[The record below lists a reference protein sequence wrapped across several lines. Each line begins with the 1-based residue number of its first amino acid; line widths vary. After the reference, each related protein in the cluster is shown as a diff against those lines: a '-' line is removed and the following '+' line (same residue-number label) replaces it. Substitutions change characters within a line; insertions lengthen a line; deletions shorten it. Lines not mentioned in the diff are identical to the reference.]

1 MNYFETKEGGNP
13 IMNKSSGFDSTK
25 KIIIGFIDILLYH
38 FAFLISF
45 LIRYEG
51 DIPSF
56 NYDAYQSARIYI
68 LLAFVLL
75 NLLFGIYV
83 LYNKEYTDFV
93 YLTLIIQFLM
103 AIVIMAM
110 TFFGRWFTFPRSIV
124 FISFL
129 VSSVLLI
136 GWRFLVFKLYE
147 RISGTKKVMVVGSE
161 KACYS
166 AIGNFENSKNNRHVI
181 TTIVLNDFFI
191 NIEKNLESIDI
202 IYIADHIDEEEKI
215 KIYDLVI
222 RRGKKLFLNTSFENL
237 VLVSP
242 NIMSIEDESLIEASD
257 FHISPEADLAK
268 RIVDFTVSSI
278 LLILAS
284 PIMIITALL
293 IKATSPGPVF
303 YKQIRITKDQK
314 EFNILKFRTM
324 SNTAERESGPVLAS
338 ANDARV
344 TSIGKYLR
352 SLRIDELPQLMN
364 VLKGDMALVGPRPER
379 PFFVDQFKKENPF
392 YYLRHNVR
400 AGITGYA
407 QVYGKYATNF
417 NSKLNFDLIYIK
429 KYSFVLDIK
438 ILLQTIKILFD
449 KVSSKGLDEE
459 APEVVVPDTIKVIK

>member
-1 MNYFETKEGGNP
+1 
-13 IMNKSSGFDSTK
+13 MNKTRGFDRTK
-25 KIIIGFIDILLYH
+25 KLIIGLIDIILYH

-51 DIPSF
+51 NIPSF
-56 NYDAYQSARIYI
+56 NYKAYQNASIYI
-68 LLAFVLL
+68 MIAFVIL
-75 NLLFGIYV
+75 NLLFGVYV

-93 YLTLIIQFLM
+93 YLTLIIQLLM
-103 AIVIMAM
+103 TIVIMAM

-129 VSSVLLI
+129 VSSIVLI
-136 GWRFLVFKLYE
+136 IWRYLVFKLYE
-147 RISGTKKVMVVGSE
+147 RIDGTKNVMVIGSE
-161 KACYS
+161 EACYS
-166 AIGNFENSKNNRHVI
+166 AIGNFENSKNKRHVI
-181 TTIVLNDFFI
+181 TTIVLNDFF
-191 NIEKNLESIDI
+191 NNVNKNMESIDI

-222 RRGKKLFLNTSFENL
+222 RSGKKLFLNTSFENL

-257 FHISPEADLAK
+257 FRIAPEADLAK
-268 RIVDFTVSSI
+268 RITDFTVSSL
-278 LLILAS
+278 LLILVS
-284 PIMIITALL
+284 PIMIVTGLL
-293 IKATSPGPVF
+293 IKLTSPGPVL
-303 YKQIRITKDQK
+303 YKQIRITKNQE

-324 SNTAERESGPVLAS
+324 SNTAEKDSGPVLAS
-338 ANDARV
+338 ANDTRV
-344 TSIGKYLR
+344 TSIGKHLR
-352 SLRIDELPQLMN
+352 SLRIDELPQLIN

-379 PFFVDQFKKENPF
+379 PFFVDQFKEENPF
-392 YYLRHNVR
+392 YYLRHNIR

-407 QVYGKYATNF
+407 QVYGKYATDF

-429 KYSFVLDIK
+429 KYSYILDVK

-459 APEVVVPDTIKVIK
+459 SPEVIIPDTIKVIK